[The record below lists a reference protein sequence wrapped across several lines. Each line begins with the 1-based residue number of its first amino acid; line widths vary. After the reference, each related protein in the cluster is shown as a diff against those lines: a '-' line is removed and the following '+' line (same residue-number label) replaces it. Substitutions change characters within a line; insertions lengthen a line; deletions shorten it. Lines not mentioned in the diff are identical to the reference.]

1 MLINQKNRDT
11 ATYLI
16 LMKKLVKNGDLVPC
30 YIGDDNFN
38 PKLIIPQEK
47 MPDEQDT

>member
-1 MLINQKNRDT
+1 VVANQKNRDM

-16 LMKKLVKNGDLVPC
+16 LMKKLVKNGELIPS

-38 PKLIIPQEK
+38 PRLIIPEEK